1 MDDKLVSIAQ
11 FTSYIEAE
19 MAKQLLAD
27 HGIEAVATGENA
39 SNVYP
44 IPAIEGPELHVLE
57 SQAEQAR
64 QILEL
69 HEQQETSEQETSE
82 DDNDFEEPEDNN
94 SFLMEQE
101 Q

>member
-1 MDDKLVSIAQ
+1 MDEKLVKIAE
-11 FTSYIEAE
+11 FADYIEAE
-19 MAKQLLAD
+19 MALQLLAD
-27 HGIEAVATGENA
+27 YGIKAVATGENA

-69 HEQQETSEQETSE
+69 HKQQETSE

>member
-1 MDDKLVSIAQ
+1 MDEKLVKIAE
-11 FTSYIEAE
+11 FADYIEAE
-19 MAKQLLAD
+19 MALQLLAD
-27 HGIEAVATGENA
+27 YGIKAVATGENA

-69 HEQQETSEQETSE
+69 HKQQETSE
-82 DDNDFEEPEDNN
+82 DDNDSEEPEDNS

>member
-1 MDDKLVSIAQ
+1 MDEKLVKIAE
-11 FTSYIEAE
+11 FADYIEAE
-19 MAKQLLAD
+19 MALQLLAD
-27 HGIEAVATGENA
+27 YGIKAVATGENA

-69 HEQQETSEQETSE
+69 HKQQETSK
-82 DDNDFEEPEDNN
+82 DDNDFEEPEDNTRLPRA
-94 SFLMEQE
+94 SSE
-101 Q
+101 